1 MGVCRFLKKTKYICI
16 SAGLA
21 RKCEFGKALFSES
34 KTVSRKAV
42 SRNSTKRK
50 AANRDSINIKVL
62 GDGGVG
68 FGEGEEEALLQKGS
82 SSPSPIFSPY
92 GSIASGTR

>member
-1 MGVCRFLKKTKYICI
+1 MTFEFR
-16 SAGLA
+16 GLSP
-21 RKCEFGKALFSES
+21 KP
-34 KTVSRKAV
+34 VSG
-42 SRNSTKRK
+42 N
-50 AANRDSINIKVL
+50 AANRDSINVKIFEEK
-62 GDGGVG
+62 GVG

>member
-1 MGVCRFLKKTKYICI
+1 MEV
-16 SAGLA
+16 
-21 RKCEFGKALFSES
+21 
-34 KTVSRKAV
+34 
-42 SRNSTKRK
+42 
-50 AANRDSINIKVL
+50 
-62 GDGGVG
+62 VG